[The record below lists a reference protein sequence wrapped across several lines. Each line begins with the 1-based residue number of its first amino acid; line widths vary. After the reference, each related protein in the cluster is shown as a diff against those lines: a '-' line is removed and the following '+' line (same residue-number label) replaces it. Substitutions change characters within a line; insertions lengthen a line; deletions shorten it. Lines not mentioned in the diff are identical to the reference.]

1 MSPSSSP
8 AERRRHRTAAQ
19 GLAGDRPADAVDA
32 VRRVL
37 AVQSQDVRAAR
48 LAIRARTTGLTRD
61 DVDKAYADGALVR
74 TWAMRGTLHA
84 LAAED
89 VGWVVGLLGPR
100 FAHANRGRRS
110 ALGLTEDICDRGA
123 EVIASACATPR
134 TRAQLVD
141 TLREAGVELDPRSQA
156 VPHLIA
162 YTAMTGAVVRG
173 PDVTD
178 KEPTYVRATPAPLDE
193 GAALARLAQRYLDG
207 HAHATAEDLAA
218 WSGLPLTK
226 ARAAFATATPPEP
239 TDPGPSTR
247 LLSHFDDYLLGHAD
261 RELVVPQRLSELITR
276 GGMVMPVV
284 LVDGEVVGTWTFL
297 SADVVEVDWTAMRGD
312 REPLR
317 AEVAD
322 LARFIGAPVSLRE

>member
-1 MSPSSSP
+1 MPTP

-19 GLAGDRPADAVDA
+19 GLAGERPADPVEA

-48 LAIRARTTGLTRD
+48 LAIRARTSGATRH
-61 DVDKAYADGALVR
+61 DVDRACADGDLVR

-84 LAAED
+84 LAKDD

-100 FAHANRGRRS
+100 FAHAGRGRR
-110 ALGLTEDICDRGA
+110 AHLGLTDDLCARGGD
-123 EVIASACATPR
+123 VIAEAAAVPR
-134 TRAQLVD
+134 TRADLVAL
-141 TLREAGVELDPRSQA
+141 LREAGIDLDPRSQA
-156 VPHLIA
+156 PAHLIA
-162 YTAMTGAVVRG
+162 HTAMTGRIARG
-173 PDVTD
+173 PDITD
-178 KEPTYVRATPAPLDE
+178 REPTYVRATPAPLDE
-193 GAALARLAQRYLDG
+193 DTALARLAQRYLDG

-226 ARAAFATATPPEP
+226 ARAALAAAVPPEP
-239 TDPGPSTR
+239 VDPGPSVR

-261 RELVVPQRLSELITR
+261 RELVVPQRFAELITR

-284 LVDGEVVGTWTFL
+284 LVDGEVAGTWRLATP
-297 SADVVEVDWTAMRGD
+297 DQVEVTQVEADAAAV
-312 REPLR
+312 R

-322 LARFIGAPVSLRE
+322 LGRFLGVEVSLRG